1 MKLGFKLISIVLLI
15 QGLLGLIGFKVWIR
29 NRGYSEITSLES
41 IFFISSAI
49 IVYMISK
56 KIKE

>member
-1 MKLGFKLISIVLLI
+1 MKFGFKLISIILFV
-15 QGLLGLIGFKVWIR
+15 QGLLGLMGFKVWIR

-49 IVYMISK
+49 ILYMISK